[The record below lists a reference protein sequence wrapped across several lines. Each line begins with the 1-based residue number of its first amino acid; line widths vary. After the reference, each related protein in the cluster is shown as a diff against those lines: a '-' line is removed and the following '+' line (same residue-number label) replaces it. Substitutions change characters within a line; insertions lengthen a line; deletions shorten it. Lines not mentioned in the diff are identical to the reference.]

1 VRGERRKRRERRER
15 REGRTALAEAPIV
28 RFLHFTVP
36 VFGAFGVP
44 GVSSMIWLELVEG
57 FRIAAQQIAANR
69 TRSILTTLGVVIG
82 IVAVTLMGTAIRG
95 IDAGFDRSMS
105 GFGDDVL
112 YVEQFP
118 WTTGDDYWEFRNR
131 PDIKLSFVDR
141 LNQMIEENPNSLL
154 ELAVAAPASIQT
166 VTYGKRE
173 ISNVYT
179 TGTTYQYA
187 YLSGTD
193 CDKGRFINE
202 AESRGGRSVCVV
214 GRDVADGLFGAEDP
228 MDKMVRVR
236 DQQYQVIGV
245 FAKQGSFLGIFSWD
259 AQVVIPLGSYIKY
272 FKSNQENAS
281 IRVKVKDKTRI
292 AEAKDELRGDFRR
305 IRGLLPEQGDNFA
318 INEQKLLRAS
328 IEPVKTGL
336 AIAGLFITGLALF
349 VGAIGIMNIT
359 FVSVKERTREIGTRK
374 ALGARRRTILIQF
387 LIEAVSICLIG
398 GAVGLVLAFGL
409 FLLVGVAFPNFPIQ
423 FSPILV
429 VTAFFISVATGI
441 ISGFVPAWQASRLNP
456 VEALRYE

>member
-1 VRGERRKRRERRER
+1 MSVRAGARSLMTQISSELRE
-15 REGRTALAEAPIV
+15 
-28 RFLHFTVP
+28 
-36 VFGAFGVP
+36 
-44 GVSSMIWLELVEG
+44 S
-57 FRIAAQQIAANR
+57 FRIATQQIAANR
-69 TRSILTTLGVVIG
+69 SRSILTTLGVIIG

-95 IDAGFDRSMS
+95 IDIGFDRSMS

-112 YVEQFP
+112 YVEQWP
-118 WTTGDDYWEFRNR
+118 WNTGDDYWQFRNR
-131 PDIKLSFVDR
+131 PDFKLSFADR

-154 ELAVAAPASIQT
+154 DLAVAAPASIQT
-166 VTYGKRE
+166 VTYGKRQ

-179 TGTTYQYA
+179 MGTTHEYA
-187 YLSGTD
+187 YLARTN
-193 CDKGRFINE
+193 CEKGRFINE
-202 AESRGGRSVCVV
+202 AESRGGRNVCVI
-214 GRDVADGLFGAEDP
+214 GRDVAGALFSGEDP
-228 MDKMVRVR
+228 MDKVIRVR
-236 DQQYQVIGV
+236 DQEYRVIGV

-259 AQVVIPLGSYIKY
+259 SQVVIPLASYIKY
-272 FKSNQENAS
+272 FKSNEENAS
-281 IRVKVKDKTRI
+281 IRVKVRDKTQI
-292 AEAKDELRGDFRR
+292 TEAKEELRGDFRR
-305 IRGLLPEQGDNFA
+305 IRGLLPEQEDDFA
-318 INEQKLLRAS
+318 INEQKVLRSS

-398 GAVGLVLAFGL
+398 GIVGLGLAFGL
-409 FLLVGVAFPNFPIQ
+409 FVLIGALFPSFPMQ

-429 VTAFFISVATGI
+429 VMALFISVMTGI
-441 ISGFVPAWQASRLNP
+441 ISGFAPAWQASRLNP